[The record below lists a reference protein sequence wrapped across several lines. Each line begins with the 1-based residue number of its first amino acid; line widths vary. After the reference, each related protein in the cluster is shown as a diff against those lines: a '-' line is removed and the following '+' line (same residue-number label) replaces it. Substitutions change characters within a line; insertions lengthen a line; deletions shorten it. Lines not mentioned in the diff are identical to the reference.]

1 MTGKQK
7 SGITQMT
14 YDTKKKQIY
23 DLLKKRIESGY
34 YPPGCRL
41 PKEVDLAGELKISRV
56 TLRPALD
63 LLEMEK
69 LIMRITRKGTFV
81 RDLKTAKTRIM
92 VLFSPWLHSPLK
104 TSNPFLY
111 ILPCIQLAA
120 ERMNVRLEICDVN
133 SLQTSDPE
141 HCASRIHAGGIQGI
155 LWLGNNFTGKEPLL
169 ETIRKTGLPVLLP
182 HANRSDA
189 DITGFTVMGTN
200 YRELTRDGLK
210 YLAAQGHSR
219 VAYIGGSDMH
229 NIEPA
234 DYLDDVNDAGLDPD
248 PELLR
253 LIEWREGKQIVFD
266 VVDQLMNLF
275 DPPTAIISYSDY
287 LSLQIYEYLHQ
298 KKIRIPDDVSVLSI
312 GGQIGC
318 DFLNPPLSALE
329 YMDPEIGKI
338 AVKTMLEMIHD
349 GRRMKFIVTPHCLKV
364 RESTK
369 KVILH
374 YKRRTNRGSIRKNA
388 AAKESKLNMEKKVK

>member
-1 MTGKQK
+1 
-7 SGITQMT
+7 
-14 YDTKKKQIY
+14 
-23 DLLKKRIESGY
+23 
-34 YPPGCRL
+34 PPGTQL
-41 PKEVDLAGELKISRV
+41 PKEVDLAVELGVSRV
-56 TLRPALD
+56 TLRPALE
-63 LLEMEK
+63 LLELERLVRREK
-69 LIMRITRKGTFV
+69 GFGTFV
-81 RDLKTAKTRIM
+81 REEQDVKNRVM
-92 VLFSPWLHSPLK
+92 VLFSTVQDGQEK
-104 TSNPFLY
+104 ISNPYIY
-111 ILPCIQLAA
+111 ILPCLQQETA
-120 ERMNVRLEICDVN
+120 RMNVVLDMCDTQ
-133 SLQTSDPE
+133 SFQDSDPVQ
-141 HCASRIHAGGIQGI
+141 AAARIRERGIQGI
-155 LWLGNNFTGKEPLL
+155 IWFGSYFTGHESLL

-248 PELLR
+248 PELLC

-266 VVDQLMNLF
+266 AVNQLMNLS

-287 LSLQIYEYLHQ
+287 LSLQIYEYLHRE
-298 KKIRIPDDVSVLSI
+298 KIAVPDTVSVLTI
-312 GGQIGC
+312 GGQLGC
-318 DFLNPPLSALE
+318 DFLNPPLSALD
-329 YMDPEIGKI
+329 YMDSEIGEI

-349 GRRMKFIVTPHCLKV
+349 GRRMKFIVTPHSLKV

-374 YKRRTNRGSIRKNA
+374 HNQTKLKKEKRK
-388 AAKESKLNMEKKVK
+388 

>member
-1 MTGKQK
+1 MARE
-7 SGITQMT
+7 
-14 YDTKKKQIY
+14 TKKMQIY
-23 DLLKKRIESGY
+23 DLLKGRIESGF
-34 YPPGCRL
+34 YPPGTQL
-41 PKEVDLAGELKISRV
+41 PKEVDLAVELGVSRV
-56 TLRPALD
+56 TLRPALE
-63 LLEMEK
+63 LLELERLVRREK
-69 LIMRITRKGTFV
+69 GFGTFV
-81 RDLKTAKTRIM
+81 REEQDVKNRVM
-92 VLFSPWLHSPLK
+92 VLFSTVQDGQEK
-104 TSNPFLY
+104 ISNPYIY
-111 ILPCIQLAA
+111 ILPCLQQEAA
-120 ERMNVRLEICDVN
+120 RMNVVLDMCDTQ
-133 SLQTSDPE
+133 SFQDSDPVQ
-141 HCASRIHAGGIQGI
+141 AAARIRERGIQGI
-155 LWLGNNFTGKEPLL
+155 IWFGSYFTGHESLL

-248 PELLR
+248 PELLC

-266 VVDQLMNLF
+266 AVNQLMNLS

-287 LSLQIYEYLHQ
+287 LSLQIYEYCLHE
-298 KKIRIPDDVSVLSI
+298 KIRIPDDISVLTI

-318 DFLNPPLSALE
+318 VFLNPPLSALE

-349 GRRMKFIVTPHCLKV
+349 GRRMKFIVTPHSLKV

-374 YKRRTNRGSIRKNA
+374 HNQTKPKREKRK
-388 AAKESKLNMEKKVK
+388 

>member
-1 MTGKQK
+1 MAR
-7 SGITQMT
+7 
-14 YDTKKKQIY
+14 DTKKMQIY
-23 DLLKKRIESGY
+23 DLLKGRIESGF
-34 YPPGCRL
+34 YPPGTQL
-41 PKEVDLAGELKISRV
+41 PKEVDLAVELGVSRV
-56 TLRPALD
+56 TLRPALE
-63 LLEMEK
+63 LLELERLVRREK
-69 LIMRITRKGTFV
+69 GFGTFV
-81 RDLKTAKTRIM
+81 REEQDVKNRVM
-92 VLFSPWLHSPLK
+92 VLFSAVQDGQEK
-104 TSNPFLY
+104 ISNPYIY
-111 ILPCIQLAA
+111 ILPCLQQEAA
-120 ERMNVRLEICDVN
+120 RMNVVLDMCDTQ
-133 SLQTSDPE
+133 SFQDSDPVL
-141 HCASRIHAGGIQGI
+141 AAARIRERGIQGI
-155 LWLGNNFTGKEPLL
+155 IWFGSYFTGHESLL

-253 LIEWREGKQIVFD
+253 LIEWREGKQIVFGA
-266 VVDQLMNLF
+266 VDQLMNLS

-287 LSLQIYEYLHQ
+287 LSLQIYEYLHRE
-298 KKIRIPDDVSVLSI
+298 KIAVPDTVSVLTI
-312 GGQIGC
+312 GGQLGC
-318 DFLNPPLSALE
+318 DFLNPPLSALD
-329 YMDPEIGKI
+329 YMDSEIGEI

-349 GRRMKFIVTPHCLKV
+349 GRRMKFIVTPHSLKV

-369 KVILH
+369 RIILH
-374 YKRRTNRGSIRKNA
+374 HNKQITGSVKGEMKR
-388 AAKESKLNMEKKVK
+388 